1 MVSSSNNPLVVD
13 LQPDTEKFLG
23 ETYPST
29 GESLYPVTS
38 SQAIAK
44 QRTDAARKALKNLL
58 FTKNLFIS
66 F

>member
-44 QRTDAARKALKNLL
+44 QRTDAARKE
-58 FTKNLFIS
+58 
-66 F
+66 